1 MDSIN
6 DKLKN
11 NIKLLKALSGVTYEN
26 IVRMMNLAEIVK
38 NESLEVTSDQPG
50 LIKTIQY
57 GTRSLDNII
66 TNIAEAFDDR
76 TNGVIDLIDTISS
89 KVKQLQELTMR
100 QRIMRSVFDELT
112 EAKKKKNLDSYSVVD
127 LLFQL
132 NGRLAGMLGNV
143 NSMIEFSQYVETRVD
158 GKEVAAK
165 LSMIA
170 SALNKIQGIYE
181 TEIRKNI
188 ADITA
193 ITKRM
198 ASS

>member
-1 MDSIN
+1 
-6 DKLKN
+6 
-11 NIKLLKALSGVTYEN
+11 
-26 IVRMMNLAEIVK
+26 
-38 NESLEVTSDQPG
+38 
-50 LIKTIQY
+50 
-57 GTRSLDNII
+57 
-66 TNIAEAFDDR
+66 
-76 TNGVIDLIDTISS
+76 
-89 KVKQLQELTMR
+89 
-100 QRIMRSVFDELT
+100 MRSVFDELT

>member
-89 KVKQLQELTMR
+89 KVKQL
-100 QRIMRSVFDELT
+100 
-112 EAKKKKNLDSYSVVD
+112 
-127 LLFQL
+127 
-132 NGRLAGMLGNV
+132 
-143 NSMIEFSQYVETRVD
+143 
-158 GKEVAAK
+158 
-165 LSMIA
+165 
-170 SALNKIQGIYE
+170 
-181 TEIRKNI
+181 
-188 ADITA
+188 
-193 ITKRM
+193 
-198 ASS
+198 